1 MGTTL
6 LYARSL
12 GDQTETEGM
21 ASNYQFTV
29 RGEPNEGKPATLE
42 HHFQVGGPRYEP
54 NMELVKK
61 INKEYE
67 DYVAWEK
74 AETEKAKELEDE
86 MTSKDEALKEK
97 KNQSWDPIKYVSDL
111 AGIRGDLEQNRLFS
125 EYANNAVQ
133 NWMKKKEAARQ
144 EMNIAIADWTSRKQE
159 AETQEGKS
167 LGQKILSKFQKSV
180 EAAKQEKDDK
190 TARHEKIEDEFDS
203 VLQKV
208 CERMKNEQARVYKKS
223 GAEVFR

>member
-1 MGTTL
+1 MGRQNDKDFSDFKGEYSGMLNSILGDNDGNAEAELESYKDAVASITSELDSSPPTTTTTLPPPTTTTATTITQTTTTL

-125 EYANNAVQ
+125 EYASNAAQ
-133 NWMKKKEAARQ
+133 NWMKKKEAAAA
-144 EMNIAIADWTSRKQE
+144 EMSR
-159 AETQEGKS
+159 AT
-167 LGQKILSKFQKSV
+167 
-180 EAAKQEKDDK
+180 AAWE
-190 TARHEKIEDEFDS
+190 S
-203 VLQKV
+203 
-208 CERMKNEQARVYKKS
+208 
-223 GAEVFR
+223 